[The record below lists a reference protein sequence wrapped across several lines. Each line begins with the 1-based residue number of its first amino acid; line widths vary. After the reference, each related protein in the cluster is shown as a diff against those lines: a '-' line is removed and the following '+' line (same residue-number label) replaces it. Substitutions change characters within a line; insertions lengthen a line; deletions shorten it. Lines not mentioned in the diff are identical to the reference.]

1 MATNTIISIVSTGA
15 TVMAV
20 IVALV
25 LGIIPNLIEKRKN
38 RKLAKQ
44 RSYSLLKL
52 LQKLVKDYRF
62 YNPQKIIQDEKTQ
75 YQYDISNIQK
85 MTINVN
91 LYEDTRYLNRLAE
104 DLKFETKTIVLDT
117 TDLLLKIAS
126 GYPYDSDTWDKLEKK
141 IVSTLETL
149 KKL

>member
-1 MATNTIISIVSTGA
+1 MDTDTIISIVSSVA

-20 IVALV
+20 IVALA

-38 RKLAKQ
+38 RKLAEQ

-52 LQKLVKDYRF
+52 LQKLVKDYKF

-91 LYEDTRYLNRLAE
+91 LYEETRYLNRLAE